1 MNHYEISRSLATVLC
16 DANQNNEN
24 KVWRVQPREAE
35 ATLPHALNEQC
46 FSCKSESEQIFFL
59 CLFFIPHL
67 SSFLVT
73 AKHRKQRHVYTV
85 HKKSRIQTLFRG
97 SVEMQDQ
104 RRPSSRHLSSA
115 FFPLCCLAWML
126 VTGNSTSDPKKSPK
140 KRAITKEKHGRFS
153 RRVALVVMYCSLE
166 RRSARKKKDKADI
179 EIDPRY

>member
-1 MNHYEISRSLATVLC
+1 MAGATERGWGNTSPCSERAMLFL
-16 DANQNNEN
+16 Q
-24 KVWRVQPREAE
+24 KRER
-35 ATLPHALNEQC
+35 TNLFPV
-46 FSCKSESEQIFFL
+46 S
-59 CLFFIPHL
+59 FFIPHL

-73 AKHRKQRHVYTV
+73 AKHKKQRHVYTV

-126 VTGNSTSDPKKSPK
+126 ATGNSTSDPKKSPK

-153 RRVALVVMYCSLE
+153 RRVALVVMYCSLG